1 MKTKQGFTLIE
12 LVVACTLLLIL
23 STVATTTADNFI
35 QAVKQLQT
43 TNQTLTYETQVWS
56 LKFTLAQA
64 ELAYANAIGAASD
77 SAAISHWN
85 TLVQENDSADLI
97 PLLAPYFQMPNPP
110 ITDFPSLL
118 QRVQMYDPNNAANNP
133 TIQLTTL
140 TASSTSPATVTG
152 LPTVSWQGITF

>member
-12 LVVACTLLLIL
+12 LVVACTLLMIL

-43 TNQTLTYETQVWS
+43 TNQTLTYKIQVWS

-64 ELAYANAIGAASD
+64 ELAYANTVTD
-77 SAAISHWN
+77 PNAISQWN
-85 TLVQENDSADLI
+85 LLIRENDSADLI
-97 PLLAPYFQMPNPP
+97 PTLAPYFHMPN
-110 ITDFPSLL
+110 ITDFASLL
-118 QRVQMYDPNNAANNP
+118 QRVGMYDPNNAANNP

-140 TASSTSPATVTG
+140 TPTSTNPTLTG
-152 LPTVSWQGITF
+152 LPTVTWQGITF